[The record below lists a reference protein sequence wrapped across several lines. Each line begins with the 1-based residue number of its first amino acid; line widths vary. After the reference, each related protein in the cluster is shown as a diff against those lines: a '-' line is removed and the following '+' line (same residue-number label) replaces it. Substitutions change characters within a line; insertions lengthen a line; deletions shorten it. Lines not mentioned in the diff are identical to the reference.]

1 MSTLTEDDRM
11 RIPKLKGAEN
21 YRPWAIYVQAA
32 LESRNVRDIV
42 VTIKAAPTQPEES
55 ADKKL
60 NEDEYTSYSQKHA
73 SAKGIFILSI
83 DPSILIDKCTT
94 SSAKEI
100 WDYYSFKYKEKGFV
114 LRFTLFVHLTT
125 SKVSAFQSITAYNAD
140 F

>member
-21 YRPWAIYVQAA
+21 YRSWAIYVQAA

-83 DPSILIDKCTT
+83 DPSILINKCTT

-100 WDYYSFKYKEKGFV
+100 
-114 LRFTLFVHLTT
+114 
-125 SKVSAFQSITAYNAD
+125 
-140 F
+140 